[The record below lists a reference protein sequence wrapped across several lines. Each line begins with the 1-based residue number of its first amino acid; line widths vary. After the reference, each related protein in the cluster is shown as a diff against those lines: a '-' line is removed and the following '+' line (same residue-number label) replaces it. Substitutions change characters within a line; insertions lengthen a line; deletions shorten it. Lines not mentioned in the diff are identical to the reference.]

1 MSSHDSGN
9 NNNKVNDD
17 DDDAV
22 TTDVDVVVASDNN
35 DNAGVSDCVS
45 LTDQRVCFDR
55 RAFTSALRDFNLRLN
70 YLD

>member
-9 NNNKVNDD
+9 NNKVN

-35 DNAGVSDCVS
+35 DNAAGVSDCVS
-45 LTDQRVCFDR
+45 LTDQRVCVDR
-55 RAFTSALRDFNLRLN
+55 RAFTSALRDFKFHT
-70 YLD
+70 

>member
-9 NNNKVNDD
+9 NNKVN

-22 TTDVDVVVASDNN
+22 TTDVDVVVPSDNN

-45 LTDQRVCFDR
+45 LTDQRVCVDR
-55 RAFTSALRDFNLRLN
+55 RAFTSALRDFKFHT
-70 YLD
+70 